1 MKGIIY
7 LGLCASSM
15 SYAQADSAKVKEIEA
30 VNFTKRLPVTKEIIR
45 VENLAQKN
53 LGQDLP
59 MLLKNQTS
67 VLSSSDTGNGVGY
80 SDFRIRGVAGTSI
93 NVMMNGVPYNDSE
106 SQGTFFV
113 NVSDLASSASQIL
126 IQRGVGSTS
135 NGAAAFGAS
144 VNIITKNP

>member
-53 LGQDLP
+53 LG
-59 MLLKNQTS
+59 
-67 VLSSSDTGNGVGY
+67 
-80 SDFRIRGVAGTSI
+80 
-93 NVMMNGVPYNDSE
+93 
-106 SQGTFFV
+106 
-113 NVSDLASSASQIL
+113 
-126 IQRGVGSTS
+126 
-135 NGAAAFGAS
+135 
-144 VNIITKNP
+144 